1 MISYVV
7 DETGLLSKLN
17 ILAATLVHSH
27 RFICTT
33 IMRVGVTQIRVTDA
47 THRTNNLSVTRAASV
62 NERADCGHLAAM
74 SSGFRHICAR

>member
-1 MISYVV
+1 MSLN
-7 DETGLLSKLN
+7 ESGLLSKLS
-17 ILAATLVHSH
+17 ILAASLVHSH

-33 IMRVGVTQIRVTDA
+33 FMRVGVTQIRVTDA

-62 NERADCGHLAAM
+62 NERAGYRYLAAI